1 MTLTMISDKEE
12 RDLRMESSE
21 SLCYSSKLAH
31 CLAEPT
37 YSTKLYLSTA
47 TIDADLLEGGKVW
60 MVGGCKG
67 FLC

>member
-1 MTLTMISDKEE
+1 MASDKEE
-12 RDLRMESSE
+12 RDLSMESSD
-21 SLCYSSKLAH
+21 SLRCFARLAH
-31 CLAEPT
+31 FLVEPT
-37 YSTKLYLSTA
+37 CSAKLCLSTG